1 VLDGC
6 QSGAQRYL
14 SALPSLQQF
23 AVALAL
29 RSDRHGKIICMSFI
43 DVQRRLLTL
52 DEVAS
57 TLGLSRRTVER
68 RVKAGEIPALQ
79 LGGPRTAI
87 RVPVDELDAWLESE
101 PRDAA

>member
-1 VLDGC
+1 
-6 QSGAQRYL
+6 
-14 SALPSLQQF
+14 
-23 AVALAL
+23 
-29 RSDRHGKIICMSFI
+29 MSFI

-87 RVPVDELDAWLESE
+87 RVPADELDAWLESE
-101 PRDAA
+101 PRDAAWSPRYPTRQRPSAALPPAPS